1 MAAFLSSAKKIALS
15 CFMAEV
21 KTTALVDALAS
32 ARRKYAWCARRWMH
46 RATML
51 CDATMRKEAVKLA
64 ALERYTTNAVSYI
77 LRHNTRENPKPPSNI
92 DIDPTRSQLNDT
104 LTPERGD
111 TARQCKDYYNSR
123 LNEVYHMNRSDIIT
137 ACQWVITAPADL
149 AQEQEQDFFKESYA
163 YLNHLYG
170 QENCVQ
176 CTVHRDEGVKDK
188 DGQIVA
194 GRSHMHYVF
203 LPVVENKKYMVP
215 NKKGNITKIATYQE
229 KLCADELITKKHLK
243 AFHPDFQRWLDNAGI
258 KCTVHSGVTGGK
270 NRTVEALKTET
281 REILLQ
287 KERIATLEAEN
298 QALKDRIKELEKEL
312 SHKKEH
318 EHTKSTSWGTR
329 SGWGKEISWEK
340 EF

>member
-1 MAAFLSSAKKIALS
+1 
-15 CFMAEV
+15 
-21 KTTALVDALAS
+21 
-32 ARRKYAWCARRWMH
+32 
-46 RATML
+46 
-51 CDATMRKEAVKLA
+51 
-64 ALERYTTNAVSYI
+64 
-77 LRHNTRENPKPPSNI
+77 
-92 DIDPTRSQLNDT
+92 
-104 LTPERGD
+104 
-111 TARQCKDYYNSR
+111 
-123 LNEVYHMNRSDIIT
+123 
-137 ACQWVITAPADL
+137 
-149 AQEQEQDFFKESYA
+149 
-163 YLNHLYG
+163 
-170 QENCVQ
+170 
-176 CTVHRDEGVKDK
+176 
-188 DGQIVA
+188 
-194 GRSHMHYVF
+194 
-203 LPVVENKKYMVP
+203 MVP

>member
-149 AQEQEQDFFKESYA
+149 AQEQEQDFSR
-163 YLNHLYG
+163 NP
-170 QENCVQ
+170 
-176 CTVHRDEGVKDK
+176 
-188 DGQIVA
+188 
-194 GRSHMHYVF
+194 M
-203 LPVVENKKYMVP
+203 
-215 NKKGNITKIATYQE
+215 
-229 KLCADELITKKHLK
+229 LI
-243 AFHPDFQRWLDNAGI
+243 
-258 KCTVHSGVTGGK
+258 
-270 NRTVEALKTET
+270 
-281 REILLQ
+281 
-287 KERIATLEAEN
+287 
-298 QALKDRIKELEKEL
+298 
-312 SHKKEH
+312 
-318 EHTKSTSWGTR
+318 
-329 SGWGKEISWEK
+329 
-340 EF
+340 

>member
-1 MAAFLSSAKKIALS
+1 MHS
-15 CFMAEV
+15 
-21 KTTALVDALAS
+21 TTL
-32 ARRKYAWCARRWMH
+32 
-46 RATML
+46 L
-51 CDATMRKEAVKLA
+51 CYATMRKEAVKLA
-64 ALERYTTNAVSYI
+64 ALERYTSNAVSYI

-92 DIDPTRSQLNDT
+92 DIDPARSQLNDT

-149 AQEQEQDFFKESYA
+149 APEQEQVFFRESYA
-163 YLNHLYG
+163 YLNHVYG

-176 CTVHRDEGVKDK
+176 CTVHRDEGVKGK
-188 DGQIVA
+188 DGEIVA

-203 LPVVENKKYMVP
+203 LPVVENKKYGVK

-229 KLCADELITKKHLK
+229 KLCADELITKRHLK

-287 KERIATLEAEN
+287 KERIETLEAEN

-312 SHKKEH
+312 SQKKNTNTINQPAGAH
-318 EHTKSTSWGTR
+318 ALAGGRR
-329 SGWGKEISWEK
+329 SHGKKNFRTLSALRWPL
-340 EF
+340 FYPARAPVLSGSALAHSLDFVNRCQRSF